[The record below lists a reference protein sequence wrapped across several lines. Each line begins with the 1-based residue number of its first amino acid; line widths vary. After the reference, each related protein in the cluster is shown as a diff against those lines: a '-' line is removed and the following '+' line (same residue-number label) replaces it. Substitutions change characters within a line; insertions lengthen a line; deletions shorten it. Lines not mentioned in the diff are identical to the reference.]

1 MNDDKIE
8 KYEEIQISYINGNK
22 KWVVEQLDTIDI
34 AEFLEYLKE
43 QGDTEAALNLIISY
57 FITKRRQKW
66 III

>member
-57 FITKRRQKW
+57 FITKRRQK
-66 III
+66 

>member
-34 AEFLEYLKE
+34 AEFLEHLKE

-57 FITKRRQKW
+57 FITKRRQK
-66 III
+66 